1 MGELER
7 ASTVAVPVD
16 ELFAGLAAMSAFFA
30 GLIFLLI
37 FFFAV
42 RYRRRP
48 GRTVGEPVRERWT
61 LEAAW
66 IVVPLGLTIAFFV
79 AGASLYVDTLRPPS
93 DALEISVVGQRWMW
107 KVQHPEGPREINEL
121 HVPRGRPVT
130 LTLTSEDVIH
140 SFYIPAFRVKLDA
153 LPGRYQRFWFEA
165 TKTGSFRLFCAEYC
179 GTAHSRMVG
188 RVVVMEPSDYQRWLE
203 GGRGGEPLASPGALL
218 LERLGC
224 RTCHPPGGGPRGP
237 ALEGLFG
244 RRVKLREGE
253 ATADEAYLRESI
265 VDPNARITAGFEAIM
280 PPYRGQVSE
289 EDLLRIVTHLK
300 ELAR

>member
-1 MGELER
+1 MGELEK
-7 ASTVAVPVD
+7 ASTVAGPVD
-16 ELFAGLAAMSAFFA
+16 ELFLGLVAVSAFFS

-37 FFFAV
+37 FVFAV

-66 IVVPLGLTIAFFV
+66 IIVPLGLTIAFFA

-93 DALEISVVGQRWMW
+93 ESLEIGVVGRRWMW
-107 KVQHPEGPREINEL
+107 KVQHPEGPSEINEL

-140 SFYIPAFRVKLDA
+140 SFYIPAFRVKRDA
-153 LPGRYQRFWFEA
+153 LPGRYQRIWFEA
-165 TKTGSFRLFCAEYC
+165 TRTGSYRLFCAEYC
-179 GTAHSRMVG
+179 GTAHSRMIG

-203 GGRGGEPLASPGALL
+203 GERGGEPLASPGAVL

-224 RTCHPPGGGPRGP
+224 RTCHPPGGGPKGP
-237 ALEGLFG
+237 ALEGLYG
-244 RRVKLREGE
+244 RRVKLRDGE

-265 VDPNARITAGFEAIM
+265 VEPSQRITAGYEPIM
-280 PPYRGQVSE
+280 PSYRGQVSE

-300 ELAR
+300 GLAP